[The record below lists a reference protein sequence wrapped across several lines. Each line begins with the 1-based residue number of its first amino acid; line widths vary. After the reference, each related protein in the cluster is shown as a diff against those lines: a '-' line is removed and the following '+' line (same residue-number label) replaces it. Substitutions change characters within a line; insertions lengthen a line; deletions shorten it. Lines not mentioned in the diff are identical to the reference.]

1 MNHKLLITGIRGFVG
16 TNLKNYLVENG
27 NFEITGSSRK
37 KSSLK
42 EMQSEISQIA
52 SHSEV
57 INSKSSFHSY
67 IHLSGKVYDVK
78 DKSNKKDYFTVNFGL
93 TKQLFDQFVQDKK
106 AETFIFIS
114 TIHVLTE
121 NPDRVLDEAYEPEPF
136 TPYGK
141 SKFKAEKYIAENC
154 PPDKRYYILRPTM
167 IHGPGNKGNLN
178 LLYGMVKK
186 GIPYPIGTVNNKRS
200 FVSVDNLSFIIH
212 EILKNE
218 IESGLYHIADDE
230 PTYTHDLIRM
240 IADLTGNK
248 ARIWNIPLPLL
259 KISAKIGNIVPFPL
273 NEHRLVKLT
282 GDFLVSNEKIK
293 KAIGKP
299 LPVNAKDGLEKTISS
314 FIK

>member
-1 MNHKLLITGIRGFVG
+1 MSKNVLITGIRGFVG
-16 TNLKNYLVENG
+16 SNLKEYLLKYDDYS
-27 NFEITGSSRK
+27 ITGSSRI
-37 KSSLK
+37 KSSLFPI
-42 EMQSEISQIA
+42 EDEIYRIT
-52 SHSEV
+52 SHDD
-57 INSKSSFHSY
+57 IIHNNLSFNSY
-67 IHLSGKVYDVK
+67 IHLSGKVFDLN
-78 DKSNKKDYFTVNFGL
+78 DKSDEQEYYKVNYEL
-93 TKQLFDQFVQDKK
+93 TKQLFEHFIQDKSARK
-106 AETFIFIS
+106 FIFIS

-186 GIPYPIGTVNNKRS
+186 GIPYPIGAVNNKRS

-248 ARIWNIPLPLL
+248 ALIWNVPLPLL
-259 KISAKIGNIVPFPL
+259 KISA
-273 NEHRLVKLT
+273 
-282 GDFLVSNEKIK
+282 
-293 KAIGKP
+293 
-299 LPVNAKDGLEKTISS
+299 
-314 FIK
+314 